1 MIFKASRGR
10 DIFFFLSDTTNWQP
24 NSRSLSSLSPVVATG
39 LPLRRSRLACLLPSK
54 HLVARLF
61 IPGLWS
67 WLCAAQGLEVD
78 FESLQIVLSRLRVT

>member
-1 MIFKASRGR
+1 MTS
-10 DIFFFLSDTTNWQP
+10 FFFLRYYKLATEHSI
-24 NSRSLSSLSPVVATG
+24 SVIISPVVATG
-39 LPLRRSRLACLLPSK
+39 LPLRRSRLACFLPSK

-78 FESLQIVLSRLRVT
+78 FESLQIVLSQLRVT